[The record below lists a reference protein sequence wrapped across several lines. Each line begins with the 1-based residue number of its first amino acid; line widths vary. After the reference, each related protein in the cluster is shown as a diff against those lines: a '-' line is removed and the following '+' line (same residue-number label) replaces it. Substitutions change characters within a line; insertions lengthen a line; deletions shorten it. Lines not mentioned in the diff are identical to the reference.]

1 MTSMVILVVLEN
13 SSKEILPNIDQV
25 AIKEENSSEIL
36 LPMNVPMESNIEA
49 DLSPLETSS
58 SHNPSSSDHPS
69 IASQLIPESASSSRS
84 NSRTSSETKTETI
97 KVNSTELPKLIDI
110 FFSKNISASTSS
122 TTLKYHVYFSPK
134 NSITPT
140 SSNSNSNKIKPK
152 RRVNDEMNMTI
163 NWMFHC
169 HQPQNNRKIHQHQLH
184 LLLVDRLVH
193 VQYPILLLSK
203 KKKNH
208 AGIFFIRCDSIFD
221 LSFRF
226 SAMLSENPNSWQ
238 SQSMAII
245 QFLLA

>member
-140 SSNSNSNKIKPK
+140 SSNLNSTKIKPK
-152 RRVNDEMNMTI
+152 RKMNEEMKDESEHDN
-163 NWMFHC
+163 
-169 HQPQNNRKIHQHQLH
+169 QLD
-184 LLLVDRLVH
+184 V
-193 VQYPILLLSK
+193 PLSSTTEQS
-203 KKKNH
+203 KNSS
-208 AGIFFIRCDSIFD
+208 ASTAPVTRRSISTRSIPNSAAEQEEEKSRRYFLHSVRFD
-221 LSFRF
+221 L
-226 SAMLSENPNSWQ
+226 
-238 SQSMAII
+238 
-245 QFLLA
+245 